1 MFKLATV
8 ALLALA
14 VAVSAQAPKVKVG
27 FYTESL

>member
-1 MFKLATV
+1 V
-8 ALLALA
+8 AVVVLA

>member
-1 MFKLATV
+1 MFR
-8 ALLALA
+8 LLAVVVLA